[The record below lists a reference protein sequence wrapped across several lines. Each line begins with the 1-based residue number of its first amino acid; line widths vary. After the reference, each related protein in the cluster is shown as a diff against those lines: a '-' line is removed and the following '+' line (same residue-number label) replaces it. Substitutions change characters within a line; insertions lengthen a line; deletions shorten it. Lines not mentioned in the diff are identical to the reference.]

1 MFMNGYKPDVK
12 DPRYNLIADPKGNR
26 DLPTAAFQ
34 IDGLDPLRDEGLI
47 YERILRENGI
57 KTKLYMYPG
66 LPHGHFGFFPFLE
79 GSNKFRK
86 EQVESMSWL
95 LGKEADMS
103 KVKTDAEMANV

>member
-1 MFMNGYKPDVK
+1 MKGYKPDVK
-12 DPRYNLIADPKGNR
+12 DPKYNLIADPKGNKG
-26 DLPTAAFQ
+26 LPRACFQ

-66 LPHGHFGFFPFLE
+66 LPHGHFAFFPFLKA
-79 GSNKFRK
+79 SNRFRK
-86 EQVESMSWL
+86 EQVEGMAFI

-103 KVKTDAEMANV
+103 KVKTDAVMASA